1 MANGLEGTKAKKWR
15 LTTMKKTIVIAAMAG
30 IMAVAGTGITTNMA
44 MAQENEK
51 SAVIY
56 DSEDTTVSGDTQ
68 YGYEDSKWEFAF
80 NSSDKKQRHPDP
92 RDKYTSSNIYFNWG
106 SVVNGTITSMEVSP
120 YGYIGTQY
128 VQAGTETGGRM
139 RYVASTTGKYE
150 IKNFV
155 KKIGCNKATI
165 GMRAYKG
172 SGVAKGKW
180 SPDCLGSYTVL
191 Q

>member
-80 NSSDKKQRHPDP
+80 NSSDKNSGIQILEI
-92 RDKYTSSNIYFNWG
+92 SI
-106 SVVNGTITSMEVSP
+106 
-120 YGYIGTQY
+120 
-128 VQAGTETGGRM
+128 QAL
-139 RYVASTTGKYE
+139 
-150 IKNFV
+150 IF
-155 KKIGCNKATI
+155 ILI
-165 GMRAYKG
+165 
-172 SGVAKGKW
+172 GVAW
-180 SPDCLGSYTVL
+180 
-191 Q
+191 

>member
-30 IMAVAGTGITTNMA
+30 IMAVAGTGITTNMV

-56 DSEDTTVSGDTQ
+56 DSEDTTISGDTQ
-68 YGYEDSKWEFAF
+68 YGYTDTDWEFAF
-80 NSSDKKQRHPDP
+80 NSSDKKQLHPAP
-92 RDKYTSSNIYFNWG
+92 RDKYTNSNIYFNWG
-106 SVVNGTITSMEVSP
+106 SVVHGTITAMEVSP
-120 YGYIGTQY
+120 YGYDGSQY
-128 VQAGTETGGRM
+128 VQAGTSTGGRK
-139 RYVASTTGKYE
+139 RYVADTTGKYE

-155 KKIGCNKATI
+155 KRTCNQATI

-180 SPDCLGSYTVL
+180 SPDCLGSYMVL